1 MNKKILNL
9 AIPNILSNL
18 SIPLLSSVDT
28 AVIGHLDSE
37 VYLGAIALGSM
48 IFNFIYWAFGF
59 LRMGA
64 TGLTSQNYGAK
75 NFEEVQNILF
85 RSILIAVSAGL
96 TLVILQIPIEKA
108 GFYLIDGSKNVEQ
121 YAIDYFYIR
130 IFAAPAA
137 LSLFSIQGWLLGLQ
151 NAKYPLYISLLVNFS
166 NIFLNLLFIYQFDM
180 NSNGVALGTLISQ
193 YVGVGFSFFLIKK
206 KYSYLFSSF
215 NKVKILDKEK
225 LNRFFSVNSDIF
237 FRTLLL
243 IFSISFFTAKSAE
256 FDDVT
261 LAANYILFQLW
272 LIIAYGVDGFAF
284 AAESL
289 VGKYIGKKDNL
300 NLKKVIRYS
309 FYWGISLGSIFG
321 VIYFFFDY
329 EILRIYTNQQD
340 VINVALG
347 FIIWIVISPV
357 INSISFIWDGIYI
370 GATKTREMLYS
381 MIFSV
386 LIIFLPAYYF
396 TYSVLGNHSIWIALT
411 GLMVFRGLTLTIF
424 YLLKTKKTIF
434 V

>member
-225 LNRFFSVNSDIF
+225 LNRFFSVNSDS
-237 FRTLLL
+237 R
-243 IFSISFFTAKSAE
+243 
-256 FDDVT
+256 V
-261 LAANYILFQLW
+261 
-272 LIIAYGVDGFAF
+272 
-284 AAESL
+284 
-289 VGKYIGKKDNL
+289 
-300 NLKKVIRYS
+300 
-309 FYWGISLGSIFG
+309 
-321 VIYFFFDY
+321 
-329 EILRIYTNQQD
+329 
-340 VINVALG
+340 
-347 FIIWIVISPV
+347 
-357 INSISFIWDGIYI
+357 
-370 GATKTREMLYS
+370 
-381 MIFSV
+381 
-386 LIIFLPAYYF
+386 
-396 TYSVLGNHSIWIALT
+396 
-411 GLMVFRGLTLTIF
+411 
-424 YLLKTKKTIF
+424 
-434 V
+434 

>member
-1 MNKKILNL
+1 M
-9 AIPNILSNL
+9 
-18 SIPLLSSVDT
+18 
-28 AVIGHLDSE
+28 
-37 VYLGAIALGSM
+37 
-48 IFNFIYWAFGF
+48 
-59 LRMGA
+59 
-64 TGLTSQNYGAK
+64 
-75 NFEEVQNILF
+75 
-85 RSILIAVSAGL
+85 LI
-96 TLVILQIPIEKA
+96 QI
-108 GFYLIDGSKNVEQ
+108 
-121 YAIDYFYIR
+121 
-130 IFAAPAA
+130 
-137 LSLFSIQGWLLGLQ
+137 
-151 NAKYPLYISLLVNFS
+151 
-166 NIFLNLLFIYQFDM
+166 
-180 NSNGVALGTLISQ
+180 
-193 YVGVGFSFFLIKK
+193 
-206 KYSYLFSSF
+206 
-215 NKVKILDKEK
+215 
-225 LNRFFSVNSDIF
+225 
-237 FRTLLL
+237 
-243 IFSISFFTAKSAE
+243 AE